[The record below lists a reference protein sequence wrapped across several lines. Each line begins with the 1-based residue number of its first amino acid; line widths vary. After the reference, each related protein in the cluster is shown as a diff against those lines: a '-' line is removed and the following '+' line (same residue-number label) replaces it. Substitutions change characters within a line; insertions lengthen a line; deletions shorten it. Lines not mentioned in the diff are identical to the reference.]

1 VVTQLEIVKKLD
13 QILEKMD
20 ENIFL
25 FVAILKT
32 AVSLIGSLPIT
43 FAFY

>member
-25 FVAILKT
+25 
-32 AVSLIGSLPIT
+32 
-43 FAFY
+43 

>member
-20 ENIFL
+20 ENL
-25 FVAILKT
+25 L
-32 AVSLIGSLPIT
+32 L
-43 FAFY
+43 

>member
-1 VVTQLEIVKKLD
+1 VPQITHIDFPQVVTQLEIVKKLD

-25 FVAILKT
+25 
-32 AVSLIGSLPIT
+32 
-43 FAFY
+43 